1 MRKRGRRPDLVLC
14 VLRIRPTFDPLF
26 LSRPSFLSSVR
37 ARARARL
44 KMQILLLY
52 SKAEKRLNLANL
64 IEPTKLQK
72 SVGRITGNI
81 TSVYSPRPSTAHILR
96 Y

>member
-1 MRKRGRRPDLVLC
+1 MCKRGRRPDLVLF

-26 LSRPSFLSSVR
+26 LSRSSFLSSVR

-81 TSVYSPRPSTAHILR
+81 TSV
-96 Y
+96 